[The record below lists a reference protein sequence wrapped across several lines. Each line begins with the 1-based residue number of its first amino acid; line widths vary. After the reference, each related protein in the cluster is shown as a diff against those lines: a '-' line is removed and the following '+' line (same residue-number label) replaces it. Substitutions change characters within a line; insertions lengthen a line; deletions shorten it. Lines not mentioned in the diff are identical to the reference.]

1 MTTEFQ
7 TTEPIPTI
15 SNPLGCEMKINGTTI
30 TYPEHTSS
38 EIRKIRLDQYIHTSY
53 TVEGRT
59 TTSIHKPTVTIAHT
73 VTIHA
78 TKTIYSC
85 ALQTTVYTS
94 MYSSPCP
101 SKLETAATTQTTLL
115 NLALPVTGAVVAL
128 LVVSLM
134 VVTIGWVRTCW
145 SIRKKETRPQ
155 NIR

>member
-7 TTEPIPTI
+7 ATQPIPTM
-15 SNPLGCEMKINGTTI
+15 SDPLRCEIKINGTTF
-30 TYPEHTSS
+30 TYPEHISS
-38 EIRKIRLDQYIHTSY
+38 EIRKIGLDQYMHTSY

-59 TTSIHKPTVTIAHT
+59 TPSIYKPTVTIAHI

-94 MYSSPCP
+94 MYSSPCL

-115 NLALPVTGAVVAL
+115 NLALPVTGALVAL
-128 LVVSLM
+128 LAISLI
-134 VVTIGWVRTCW
+134 VVTIGWVWTCW
-145 SIRKKETRPQ
+145 SLRKKETRPQ